1 MQSKQET
8 ESAHMKPKLF
18 CGRSNPRFGK
28 AVADYLGVELG
39 QMTIKTFSDGEL
51 WIRYDENIRGED
63 VFIIQS
69 TNPPDTNMMELL
81 LMLDAAKRA
90 SARRVTAVIPYYGY
104 ARQDRKDQPRVPISA
119 KLFADL
125 YQAAGADRIVSMD
138 LHSSQIQ
145 GYFNIPFDHLYS
157 KKVLVKA
164 IQDMGLE
171 NLVLL
176 APDIGSVPMSRSY
189 AKLLDASLAI
199 IDKRRP
205 GHNVAEVMHLI
216 GEVKDKHVLIMD
228 DMVDTAGT
236 LVAASARARELG
248 ALSVNAAVTHGV
260 LSGPAIERIKDSR
273 IDRLLITDTIFI
285 SEEKWLSK
293 MMSVS
298 VAPVF
303 GEAIRRINK
312 EKSISVLFDI

>member
-1 MQSKQET
+1 
-8 ESAHMKPKLF
+8 
-18 CGRSNPRFGK
+18 
-28 AVADYLGVELG
+28 
-39 QMTIKTFSDGEL
+39 MTIKPFSDGEL
-51 WIRYDENIRGED
+51 WIRFDENIRGED

-69 TNPPDTNMMELL
+69 TNPPDTNMIELL

-125 YQAAGADRIVSMD
+125 IQTAGADRVVSMD

-157 KKVLVKA
+157 KKVLVGA
-164 IQDMGLE
+164 IKSLGLD
-171 NLVLL
+171 NMVVL

-205 GHNVAEVMHLI
+205 AHNKAEVMHLI
-216 GEVKDKHVLIMD
+216 GKVGAKNVLIMD

-236 LVAASARARELG
+236 MVAAAKKARAMG

-260 LSGPAIERIKDSR
+260 LSGPAIRRLIKAP
-273 IDRLLITDTIFI
+273 IDRILITDTIKI
-285 SEEKWLSK
+285 EPKKRMDKLIPI
-293 MMSVS
+293 S

-303 GEAIRRINK
+303 GEAIQRIHN
-312 EKSISVLFDI
+312 EESISVLFDI

>member
-1 MQSKQET
+1 
-8 ESAHMKPKLF
+8 MKPKVF
-18 CGRSNPRFGK
+18 CGRSNPVFGS
-28 AVADYLGVELG
+28 AVARYLDIELG
-39 QMTIKTFSDGEL
+39 KMTIKPFSDGEL
-51 WIRYDENIRGED
+51 WIRFDENIRGED

-69 TNPPDTNMMELL
+69 TNPPDTNMVELL

-125 YQAAGADRIVSMD
+125 IQTAGADRVVSMD

-157 KKVLVKA
+157 KKVLVGA
-164 IQDMGLE
+164 IKDLGLD
-171 NLVLL
+171 NMVVL

-189 AKLLDASLAI
+189 AKLLDASLSI

-205 GHNVAEVMHLI
+205 AHNRAEVMHLI
-216 GEVKDKHVLIMD
+216 GKVGAKNVLIMD
-228 DMVDTAGT
+228 DMIDTAGT
-236 LVAASARARELG
+236 LVAAAKKARAMG

-260 LSGPAIERIKDSR
+260 LSGPAIRRLNKVP
-273 IDRLLITDTIFI
+273 IDRFLVTDTIKI
-285 SEEKWLSK
+285 EPKKHMDKL
-293 MMSVS
+293 MSIS

-303 GEAIRRINK
+303 GEAIQRIHN
-312 EKSISVLFDI
+312 EESISVLFDI

>member
-1 MQSKQET
+1 
-8 ESAHMKPKLF
+8 MKPKLF
-18 CGRSNPRFGK
+18 CGRSNPEFGK
-28 AVADYLGVELG
+28 AVAEYLDMELG
-39 QMTIKTFSDGEL
+39 KMTIKPFSDGEL
-51 WIRYDENIRGED
+51 WIRFDENIRGED

-69 TNPPDTNMMELL
+69 TNPPDTNMIELL

-90 SARRVTAVIPYYGY
+90 SARRVTAVVPYYGY

-125 YQAAGADRIVSMD
+125 IQTAGADRVVSMD

-157 KKVLVKA
+157 KKVLVGA
-164 IQDMGLE
+164 IQALELE
-171 NLVLL
+171 NMVVL

-189 AKLLDASLAI
+189 AKLLNASLAI

-205 GHNVAEVMHLI
+205 AHNKAEVMHLI
-216 GEVKDKHVLIMD
+216 GKVEGKNVLIMD

-236 LVAASARARELG
+236 MVAASKKARKTG

-260 LSGPAIERIKDSR
+260 LSGPAIKRLNKAP
-273 IDRLLITDTIFI
+273 IDRILVTDTINI
-285 SEEKWLSK
+285 AAEKRIDKLESI
-293 MMSVS
+293 S
-298 VAPVF
+298 VASVF
-303 GEAIRRINK
+303 GEAIQRIHD

>member
-1 MQSKQET
+1 MNTKRT
-8 ESAHMKPKLF
+8 GKALMKPKLF
-18 CGRSNPRFGK
+18 VGRSNPEFGQ
-28 AVADYLGVELG
+28 AVADYLGIELG
-39 QMTIKTFSDGEL
+39 KMTIKPFSDGEL
-51 WIRYDENIRGED
+51 WVRFDENIRGED

-69 TNPPDTNMMELL
+69 TNPPSTNMMELL
-81 LMLDAAKRA
+81 LALDAAKRA
-90 SARRVTAVIPYYGY
+90 SARRVTAVVPYYGY

-125 YQAAGADRIVSMD
+125 FQTAGADRVVSMD

-164 IQDMGLE
+164 IKDLGLD
-171 NLVLL
+171 NLVVL

-189 AKLLDASLAI
+189 AKLLDATLAI

-216 GEVKDKHVLIMD
+216 GKVGAKNVLIMD

-236 LVAASARARELG
+236 LVAAAHKAKEMG

-260 LSGPAIERIKDSR
+260 LSGPAIDRIKDSK
-273 IDRLLITDTIFI
+273 IDRMLITDTIHI
-285 SEEKWLSK
+285 PEDKWMDK
-293 MMSVS
+293 MMHVS
-298 VAPVF
+298 VASVF
-303 GEAIRRINK
+303 GEAIKRIHD
-312 EKSISVLFDI
+312 EESISILFDV

>member
-1 MQSKQET
+1 
-8 ESAHMKPKLF
+8 MKPKLF
-18 CGRSNPRFGK
+18 CGRSNPEFGV
-28 AVADYLGVELG
+28 AVAKYLGIELG
-39 QMTIKTFSDGEL
+39 RMTIKPFSDGEL
-51 WIRYDENIRGED
+51 WIRFDENIRGED

-69 TNPPDTNMMELL
+69 TNPPDTNMIEML

-125 YQAAGADRIVSMD
+125 IQTAGADRVVSMD

-157 KKVLVKA
+157 KKVLVGA
-164 IQDMGLE
+164 IQNLGLE
-171 NLVLL
+171 NMTVL

-189 AKLLDASLAI
+189 AKLLNASLAI

-205 GHNVAEVMHLI
+205 EHNKAEVMNLI
-216 GEVKDKHVLIMD
+216 GDVKGTHVLIMD

-236 LVAASARARELG
+236 MAAASMKAREMG

-260 LSGPAIERIKDSR
+260 LSGPAIQRLSTAP
-273 IDRLLITDTIFI
+273 IDRILITDTINI
-285 SEEKWLSK
+285 PQEKRLEK
-293 MMSVS
+293 LIPIS
-298 VAPVF
+298 VASVF
-303 GEAIRRINK
+303 GEAIQRIHN
-312 EKSISVLFDI
+312 EESISVLFDI

>member
-1 MQSKQET
+1 
-8 ESAHMKPKLF
+8 MKPKLF
-18 CGRSNPRFGK
+18 CGRSNPEFGNV
-28 AVADYLGVELG
+28 VAKYLGIDLG
-39 QMTIKTFSDGEL
+39 KMTIKPFSDGEL
-51 WIRYDENIRGED
+51 WVRFDENIRGED

-69 TNPPDTNMMELL
+69 TNPPDTNMIELL

-125 YQAAGADRIVSMD
+125 IQTAGADRVVSMD

-157 KKVLVKA
+157 KKVLVGA
-164 IQDMGLE
+164 IKSLE
-171 NLVLL
+171 MDNMVVL

-205 GHNVAEVMHLI
+205 EHNKAEVMHLI
-216 GEVKDKHVLIMD
+216 GEVEGMNVLIMD
-228 DMVDTAGT
+228 DMIDTAGT
-236 LVAASARARELG
+236 LVAAAKKARSMG
-248 ALSVNAAVTHGV
+248 AISVNAAVTHGV
-260 LSGPAIERIKDSR
+260 LSGPALDRLGQAP
-273 IDRLLITDTIFI
+273 IDRILVSDSIDV
-285 SEEKWLSK
+285 SMKKQEKK
-293 MMSVS
+293 IMTVS
-298 VAPVF
+298 VASVF
-303 GEAIRRINK
+303 GEAIQRIHN
-312 EKSISVLFDI
+312 EESISVLFDV

>member
-1 MQSKQET
+1 
-8 ESAHMKPKLF
+8 MKPKLF
-18 CGRSNPRFGK
+18 SGRSNPDFGR
-28 AVADYLGVELG
+28 AVADYLEQEMGEV
-39 QMTIKTFSDGEL
+39 TIRSFSDGEL
-51 WIRYDENIRGED
+51 WVRFDENIRGED

-69 TNPPDTNMMELL
+69 TNPPDTNMIELL

-90 SARRVTAVIPYYGY
+90 SARRVTAVVPYYGY

-125 YQAAGADRIVSMD
+125 IQTAGADRVVSMD

-157 KKVLVKA
+157 KRALVSA
-164 IQDMGLE
+164 IKKLKLE
-171 NLVLL
+171 KLMVL

-189 AKLLDASLAI
+189 AQLLDAKLAI

-205 GHNVAEVMHLI
+205 DHNKAEVMNLI
-216 GEVKDKHVLIMD
+216 GEVKDHNVLIMD

-236 LVAASARARELG
+236 LTAAAQVAKDRG
-248 ALSVNAAVTHGV
+248 AHSVHAACTHGV
-260 LSGPAIERIKDSR
+260 LSGPAVERISSSPIEKLLVTDAIR
-273 IDRLLITDTIFI
+273 ID
-285 SEEKWLSK
+285 EEKKFDKLE
-293 MMSVS
+293 MVS

-303 GEAIRRINK
+303 GEAIRRIHN
-312 EKSISVLFDI
+312 EESISVLFSL

>member
-1 MQSKQET
+1 MN
-8 ESAHMKPKLF
+8 PKLF
-18 CGRSNPRFGK
+18 CGRSNPDFGH
-28 AVADYLGVELG
+28 AVADSLGLELG
-39 QMTIKTFSDGEL
+39 KMTIKPFSDGEL
-51 WIRYDENIRGED
+51 WVRFDENIRGED

-69 TNPPDTNMMELL
+69 TNPPDTNMIELL

-125 YQAAGADRIVSMD
+125 IQAAGADRVVSMD

-157 KKVLVKA
+157 KTALVKA
-164 IQDMGLE
+164 IKDLGLGDITM
-171 NLVLL
+171 L

-205 GHNVAEVMHLI
+205 EHNRAEVMHLI
-216 GEVKDKHVLIMD
+216 GEVEGRHALIMD
-228 DMVDTAGT
+228 DMIDTAGT
-236 LVAASARARELG
+236 MTAAAVRAREKG

-260 LSGPAIERIKDSR
+260 LSGPAIKRLQEAP
-273 IDRLLITDTIFI
+273 IDRILVTDTIHVPVDKRI
-285 SEEKWLSK
+285 EKLT
-293 MMSVS
+293 SVS

-303 GEAIRRINK
+303 GEAIKRIHN
-312 EKSISVLFDI
+312 EESISVLFDI

>member
-1 MQSKQET
+1 
-8 ESAHMKPKLF
+8 MKPKVF
-18 CGRSNPRFGK
+18 CGRSNPEFGK
-28 AVADYLGVELG
+28 DVAKYLDMDLG
-39 QMTIKTFSDGEL
+39 KMTIEPFSDGEL
-51 WIRYDENIRGED
+51 WIRFDENIRGVD
-63 VFIIQS
+63 VFIMQS

-90 SARRVTAVIPYYGY
+90 SARRVTAVVPYYGY

-125 YQAAGADRIVSMD
+125 LQTAGADRVVSMD

-157 KKVLVKA
+157 KKVLVGA
-164 IQDMGLE
+164 IQNLGLD
-171 NLVLL
+171 NMVVL

-189 AKLLDASLAI
+189 AKLLNASLAI

-205 GHNVAEVMHLI
+205 AHNRAEVMHLV
-216 GEVKDKHVLIMD
+216 GRVRDKNVLIMD
-228 DMVDTAGT
+228 DMIDTAGT
-236 LVAASARARELG
+236 MAAAATRALEKG
-248 ALSVNAAVTHGV
+248 ATSVNAAVTHGV
-260 LSGPAIERIKDSR
+260 LSGPAMERLSEAP
-273 IDRLLITDTIFI
+273 IDRILVTDTIRI
-285 SEEKWLSK
+285 PETKQIDKLV
-293 MMSVS
+293 SVS

-303 GEAIRRINK
+303 GEAIKRIHS

>member
-1 MQSKQET
+1 
-8 ESAHMKPKLF
+8 MKPKLF
-18 CGRSNPRFGK
+18 TGRSNPTFGQ
-28 AVADYLGVELG
+28 AVADYLEQELG
-39 QMTIKTFSDGEL
+39 EITIQTFSDGEL
-51 WIRYDENIRGED
+51 WIRFDENIRGED

-69 TNPPDTNMMELL
+69 TNPPDTNMIELL

-90 SARRVTAVIPYYGY
+90 SARRVTAVVPYYGY

-125 YQAAGADRIVSMD
+125 LQTAGADRVVSMD

-157 KKVLVKA
+157 KRVLVAA
-164 IQDMGLE
+164 IKKLGLE
-171 NLVLL
+171 NLVVL

-189 AKLLDASLAI
+189 AALLDAKLAI

-205 GHNVAEVMHLI
+205 AHNKAEVMNLI
-216 GEVKDKHVLIMD
+216 GKVADKTVLIMD

-236 LVAASARARELG
+236 LSAAASKAMERGAR
-248 ALSVNAAVTHGV
+248 SVYAACTHGV
-260 LSGPAIERIKDSR
+260 LSGPAGERIMEAPIEKILISDS
-273 IDRLLITDTIFI
+273 IALP
-285 SEEKWLSK
+285 EERRFEKLET
-293 MMSVS
+293 VS

-303 GEAIRRINK
+303 GEAIRRIHN
-312 EKSISVLFDI
+312 EESISVLFSL

>member
-1 MQSKQET
+1 
-8 ESAHMKPKLF
+8 MKPKLF
-18 CGRSNPRFGK
+18 CGRSNPEFGK
-28 AVADYLGVELG
+28 AVAKYLDTDLG
-39 QMTIKTFSDGEL
+39 KITIKPFSDGEL
-51 WIRYDENIRGED
+51 WIRFDENVRGVD
-63 VFIIQS
+63 VFIMQS
-69 TNPPDTNMMELL
+69 TNPPDTNMIELL

-90 SARRVTAVIPYYGY
+90 SAGRVTAVIPYYGY

-125 YQAAGADRIVSMD
+125 IQTAGADRVVSMD

-157 KKVLVKA
+157 KKVLVGA
-164 IQDMGLE
+164 IQNLGLD
-171 NLVLL
+171 NLVVL

-189 AKLLDASLAI
+189 AKLLNASLAI

-205 GHNVAEVMHLI
+205 EHNKIEVMHLV
-216 GEVKDKHVLIMD
+216 GKVGGKNVLIMD
-228 DMVDTAGT
+228 DMIDTAGT
-236 LVAASARARELG
+236 MMAAAIRAREKG

-260 LSGPAIERIKDSR
+260 LSGPAIERLSEAPIDRILVTDSIKIAEEKR
-273 IDRLLITDTIFI
+273 IDKLV
-285 SEEKWLSK
+285 
-293 MMSVS
+293 SVS

-303 GEAIRRINK
+303 GEAIQRIHD

>member
-1 MQSKQET
+1 
-8 ESAHMKPKLF
+8 MKPKLF
-18 CGRSNPRFGK
+18 CGRANPEFGQ

-39 QMTIKTFSDGEL
+39 KRTIKPFSDGEL
-51 WIRYDENIRGED
+51 WVRFDENVRGED
-63 VFIIQS
+63 VFILQG
-69 TNPPDTNMMELL
+69 TDPPATNMMELL

-90 SARRVTAVIPYYGY
+90 SARRVTAVVPYYGY

-125 YQAAGADRIVSMD
+125 IQAAGADRVVSMD

-157 KKVLVKA
+157 KKVLVGA
-164 IQDMGLE
+164 IQELELEDM
-171 NLVLL
+171 VVL

-205 GHNVAEVMHLI
+205 GHNEAEVMHLI
-216 GEVKDKHVLIMD
+216 GKVGAKNVLIMD
-228 DMVDTAGT
+228 DMIDTAGT
-236 LVAASARARELG
+236 IVAAARKAKEMSAIT
-248 ALSVNAAVTHGV
+248 VNAAVTHGV
-260 LSGPAIERIKDSR
+260 LSGPAIERISNAP
-273 IDRLLITDTIFI
+273 IDRILITDTIKI
-285 SEEKWLSK
+285 PAEKQLDK
-293 MMSVS
+293 LVTIS

-303 GEAIRRINK
+303 GEAIKRIHN
-312 EKSISVLFDI
+312 EESISVLFDL

>member
-1 MQSKQET
+1 MQTK
-8 ESAHMKPKLF
+8 KPKLF
-18 CGRSNPRFGK
+18 CGRSNPEFGI
-28 AVADYLGVELG
+28 AVAQYLDLELG
-39 QMTIKTFSDGEL
+39 KMTIKPFSDGEL
-51 WIRYDENIRGED
+51 WIRFDENVRGED

-69 TNPPDTNMMELL
+69 TNPPDTNILELL

-90 SARRVTAVIPYYGY
+90 SARRVTAVVPYYGY

-125 YQAAGADRIVSMD
+125 ISTAGADRVVSMD

-157 KKVLVKA
+157 KRVLVGA
-164 IQDMGLE
+164 IEDLNME
-171 NLVLL
+171 NIVVL

-189 AKLLDASLAI
+189 AKLLNASLAI

-205 GHNVAEVMHLI
+205 RHNEAEVMHLI
-216 GEVKDKHVLIMD
+216 GEVGGKNVLIMD

-236 LVAASARARELG
+236 LVAAAKKARSMG
-248 ALSVNAAVTHGV
+248 AVSVNAAVTHGV
-260 LSGPAIERIKDSR
+260 LSGPAISR
-273 IDRLLITDTIFI
+273 LKEAPIDRILLTDTIRI
-285 SEEKWLSK
+285 PKEKHLDN
-293 MMSVS
+293 MMSIS

-303 GEAIRRINK
+303 GEAIQRIHN
-312 EKSISVLFDI
+312 EESISVLFDIE

>member
-1 MQSKQET
+1 
-8 ESAHMKPKLF
+8 MKPKFF
-18 CGRSNPRFGK
+18 CGRSNPEFGK
-28 AVADYLGVELG
+28 GVAKYLDIELG
-39 QMTIKTFSDGEL
+39 RMTIKPFSDGEL
-51 WIRYDENIRGED
+51 WIRFDENIRGED

-69 TNPPDTNMMELL
+69 TNPPDTNMIELL

-125 YQAAGADRIVSMD
+125 IQAAGADRVVSMD

-157 KKVLVKA
+157 KKVLVGA
-164 IQDMGLE
+164 IKDLELE
-171 NLVLL
+171 NMVVL

-205 GHNVAEVMHLI
+205 EHNKAEVMHLI
-216 GEVKDKHVLIMD
+216 GKVGAKNVLIMD

-236 LVAASARARELG
+236 MVAAAKKARAMG
-248 ALSVNAAVTHGV
+248 AISVNAAVTHGV
-260 LSGPAIERIKDSR
+260 LSGPAIRRLSKAP
-273 IDRLLITDTIFI
+273 IDRILVTDTIKI
-285 SEEKWLSK
+285 DKKKQMDKL
-293 MMSVS
+293 MTIS

-303 GEAIRRINK
+303 GEAIQRIHN
-312 EKSISVLFDI
+312 EESISVLFDI

>member
-1 MQSKQET
+1 
-8 ESAHMKPKLF
+8 MKPKFF
-18 CGRSNPRFGK
+18 CGRSNPEFGK
-28 AVADYLGVELG
+28 GVANYLNIELG
-39 QMTIKTFSDGEL
+39 RMTIKPFSDGEL
-51 WIRYDENIRGED
+51 WIRFDENIRGED

-69 TNPPDTNMMELL
+69 TNPPDTNMIELL

-125 YQAAGADRIVSMD
+125 IQAAGADRVVSMD

-157 KKVLVKA
+157 KKVLVGA
-164 IQDMGLE
+164 IKDLGLE
-171 NLVLL
+171 NMVVL

-199 IDKRRP
+199 IDKSRP
-205 GHNVAEVMHLI
+205 EHNKAEVMHLI
-216 GEVKDKHVLIMD
+216 GKVGAKNVLIMD

-236 LVAASARARELG
+236 MVAAAKKARAMG
-248 ALSVNAAVTHGV
+248 AISVNAAVTHGV
-260 LSGPAIERIKDSR
+260 LSGPAIRRLSKAP
-273 IDRLLITDTIFI
+273 IDRILVTDTIKI
-285 SEEKWLSK
+285 DKKKQMDKL
-293 MMSVS
+293 MTIS

-303 GEAIRRINK
+303 GEAIQRIHN
-312 EKSISVLFDI
+312 EESISVLFDI

>member
-1 MQSKQET
+1 MY
-8 ESAHMKPKLF
+8 PKLF
-18 CGRSNPRFGK
+18 CGRSNPEFGS
-28 AVADYLGVELG
+28 AVAKYLDIELG
-39 QMTIKTFSDGEL
+39 RMTIKPFSDGEL
-51 WIRYDENIRGED
+51 WIRFNENIRGED
-63 VFIIQS
+63 VFIVQS

-125 YQAAGADRIVSMD
+125 IQTAGADRVVSMD

-157 KKVLVKA
+157 KKVLAGA
-164 IQDMGLE
+164 IKDLGLDDM
-171 NLVLL
+171 VVL

-205 GHNVAEVMHLI
+205 EHNKAEVMHLI
-216 GEVKDKHVLIMD
+216 GEVEGKNVLIMD
-228 DMVDTAGT
+228 DMIDTAGT
-236 LVAASARARELG
+236 MVAAAKKARAMG
-248 ALSVNAAVTHGV
+248 AVSVNAAVTHGV
-260 LSGPAIERIKDSR
+260 LSGPAIERLSGSP
-273 IDRLLITDTIFI
+273 IDRILITDTIRI
-285 SEEKWLSK
+285 DSSKQIEKL
-293 MMSVS
+293 MSVS

-303 GEAIRRINK
+303 GEAIQRIHN
-312 EKSISVLFDI
+312 EESISVLFDYS

>member
-1 MQSKQET
+1 
-8 ESAHMKPKLF
+8 MKPKLF
-18 CGRSNPRFGK
+18 CGRSNPEFGV
-28 AVADYLGVELG
+28 AVAEYLDMELG
-39 QMTIKTFSDGEL
+39 KMTIKPFSDGEL
-51 WIRYDENIRGED
+51 WIRFDENVRGED

-69 TNPPDTNMMELL
+69 TNPPDTNMIELL

-90 SARRVTAVIPYYGY
+90 SARRVTAVVPYYGY

-125 YQAAGADRIVSMD
+125 IQTAGADRVVAMD

-157 KKVLVKA
+157 KKVLVGA
-164 IQDMGLE
+164 IKNLELE
-171 NLVLL
+171 NMVVL

-189 AKLLDASLAI
+189 AKLLNATLAI

-205 GHNVAEVMHLI
+205 GHNRAEVMHLI
-216 GEVKDKHVLIMD
+216 GKVGAKNVLIMD

-236 LVAASARARELG
+236 MVAAAKKARAMG
-248 ALSVNAAVTHGV
+248 AISVNAAVTHGV
-260 LSGPAIERIKDSR
+260 LSGPAIRRLKQAP
-273 IDRLLITDTIFI
+273 IDRILITDTIKI
-285 SEEKWLSK
+285 IGKKQIEKLVP
-293 MMSVS
+293 VS

-303 GEAIRRINK
+303 GEAILRIHH
-312 EKSISVLFDI
+312 EKKIRVLNDR

>member
-1 MQSKQET
+1 
-8 ESAHMKPKLF
+8 MKPKLF
-18 CGRSNPRFGK
+18 CGRSNPEFGK
-28 AVADYLGVELG
+28 AVAKYLDMELG
-39 QMTIKTFSDGEL
+39 QMTIKPFSDGEL
-51 WIRYDENIRGED
+51 WIRFDENIRGVD

-69 TNPPDTNMMELL
+69 TNPPATNMIELL

-125 YQAAGADRIVSMD
+125 IQTAGADRVVSMD

-157 KKVLVKA
+157 KKVLVGA
-164 IQDMGLE
+164 IQDLGLE
-171 NLVLL
+171 DIVVL

-189 AKLLDASLAI
+189 AKLLNASLAI

-205 GHNVAEVMHLI
+205 EHNKAEVMHLV
-216 GEVKDKHVLIMD
+216 GKVAGKNVLIMD
-228 DMVDTAGT
+228 DMIDTAGT
-236 LVAASARARELG
+236 IAAAATRAREKG

-260 LSGPAIERIKDSR
+260 LSGPAIERLSKAP
-273 IDRLLITDTIFI
+273 IDRILVTDSIKIDEKKQIDKLL
-285 SEEKWLSK
+285 
-293 MMSVS
+293 SVS

-303 GEAIRRINK
+303 GEAIQRIHD

>member
-1 MQSKQET
+1 
-8 ESAHMKPKLF
+8 MKPKLF
-18 CGRSNPRFGK
+18 AGRSNPEFGQ
-28 AVADYLGVELG
+28 AVADYLGLALG
-39 QMTIKTFSDGEL
+39 KMTIKNFSDGEL
-51 WIRYDENIRGED
+51 WVRYNENIRGED
-63 VFIIQS
+63 VFVIQS
-69 TNPPDTNMMELL
+69 TNPPENNMMELL
-81 LMLDAAKRA
+81 LALDAAKRA

-125 YQAAGADRIVSMD
+125 FQTAGADRVVSMD

-164 IQDMGLE
+164 IVSLGLD
-171 NLVLL
+171 NLVVL

-205 GHNVAEVMHLI
+205 GHNEAEVMHLI
-216 GEVKDKHVLIMD
+216 GKVGAKNVLIMD

-236 LVAASARARELG
+236 LVAAAQKAKEMG

-260 LSGPAIERIKDSR
+260 LSGPAIDRIESSK
-273 IDRLLITDTIFI
+273 IDRMLITDTTNIP
-285 SEEKWLSK
+285 EEKWIDK
-293 MMSVS
+293 MIPVS

-303 GEAIRRINK
+303 GEAIKRIHD
-312 EKSISVLFDI
+312 EESISVLFDV